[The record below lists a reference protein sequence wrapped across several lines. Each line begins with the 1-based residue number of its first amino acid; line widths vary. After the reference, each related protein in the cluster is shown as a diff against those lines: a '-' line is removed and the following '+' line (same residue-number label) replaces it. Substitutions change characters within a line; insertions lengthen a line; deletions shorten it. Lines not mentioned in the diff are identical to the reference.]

1 MATPVQI
8 NIHLANNGNELYSQ
22 LDNTLTRF
30 ESGRQLNLKVSDSL
44 RNKIRLEVK
53 EAEKTPIN
61 LKVQIDKASL
71 RKQVNAALKDVGGT
85 YGRNGGTSNSS
96 GAKSGGRRRTTSSD
110 SDNDAYN
117 RREVVSGLRR
127 AARVSQK
134 LNSGAVP
141 DLKNNKAYVV
151 NNDETEAYI
160 SQLQQIKQLYEG
172 LSSAGQQGNLTDPG
186 DLNKW
191 KQLKGILSGIDSSMA
206 SANAASKEFDAN
218 SAFDKRQALFL
229 KQYNNEIEN
238 IKKNNPEVYQ
248 ESLNLRRQFEDAANL
263 DVKPIKELQAAYD
276 QWRINVERTGAA
288 MKTAGQQTMDSIT
301 TMARYTIVMGAY
313 TSLISLMGKVIAA
326 TREMETRMAQLQIV
340 TGESSSKIRQFGKDA
355 VVAAKEVG
363 SSATEL
369 MRSSE
374 TWARLGYNLKN
385 SLKMA
390 KVTAAF
396 ANVADTSVEQ
406 GTESMTSILKAYE
419 FDPSKLEYVSDVLVN
434 LGKKYAVSGE
444 ELGIAFQ
451 NAGAAL
457 EAGGNTFEESAAL
470 ITAGNAAVQ
479 DASKVGKQN
488 LPTIKIAISVKS
500 QRWSRPSKDL
510 ISIVII
516 SHLTRCG
523 FFIK

>member
-1 MATPVQI
+1 MSQKSKEGGLPGITSNEAYAIKTNEVQAYKKEVEEI
-8 NIHLANNGNELYSQ
+8 SRLY
-22 LDNTLTRF
+22 
-30 ESGRQLNLKVSDSL
+30 DSL
-44 RNKIRLEVK
+44 S
-53 EAEKTPIN
+53 A
-61 LKVQIDKASL
+61 
-71 RKQVNAALKDVGGT
+71 
-85 YGRNGGTSNSS
+85 NG
-96 GAKSGGRRRTTSSD
+96 
-110 SDNDAYN
+110 
-117 RREVVSGLRR
+117 
-127 AARVSQK
+127 K
-134 LNSGAVP
+134 LG
-141 DLKNNKAYVV
+141 D
-151 NNDETEAYI
+151 
-160 SQLQQIKQLYEG
+160 
-172 LSSAGQQGNLTDPG
+172 LTDQN

-191 KQLKGILSGIDSSMA
+191 KQLESVLSGVNDSLA
-206 SANAASKEFDAN
+206 SAKKSIAAFGEL
-218 SAFDKRQALFL
+218 SAFDKLNARFFDY
-229 KQYNNEIEN
+229 KNKFGSIIE
-238 IKKNNPEVYQ
+238 KNNPE
-248 ESLNLRRQFEDAANL
+248 QFKQLLDLEQRFLSAADNSFP
-263 DVKPIKELQAAYD
+263 DKEVKELAAD
-276 QWRINVERTGAA
+276 FEKLKGKIGASGAA
-288 MKTAGQQTMDSIT
+288 MKTAGEQTMDAIT
-301 TMARYTIVMGAY
+301 TMARYTIVMGVY
-313 TSLISLMGKVIAA
+313 TSLISLTRKVIAA

-340 TGESSSKIRQFGKDA
+340 TEESSSKIRQFGKDA

-374 TWARLGYNLKN
+374 TWARLGYNLEN

-479 DASKVGKQN
+479 DASKVGKRN

-500 QRWSRPSKDL
+500 QRWSRPRKDFVCN
-510 ISIVII
+510 I
-516 SHLTRCG
+516 
-523 FFIK
+523 FFVLMYNFNN